1 MRKLIVC
8 NIMSLDGYYTGP
20 SDNVMVMPMDP
31 AFDRF
36 NVEHMRS
43 ADTLLLGRTSF
54 EGFRSYWPPVAD
66 DPDASADN
74 REISRRYRDI
84 GIVVVSDSLPSR
96 PDGPLAERT
105 TVVRRDNAASFVD
118 DLKRRPGGDILVFGS
133 RTMWRGM
140 LAAGLIDELHLM
152 IGGAIVG
159 GGTPMFDGAPAGPL
173 RLLGVDSS
181 AGSENVVVRYA
192 VPLLR

>member
-20 SDNVMVMPMDP
+20 DDNVMVMPMDHT
-31 AFDRF
+31 FETF
-36 NVEHMRS
+36 NVERMRS
-43 ADTLLLGRTSF
+43 ADTLLLGRTSY

-74 REISRRYRDI
+74 REISLRYREI

-96 PDGPLAERT
+96 PDGPLAGNT
-105 TVVRRDNAASFVD
+105 TVVRRDKAAVFVD
-118 DLKRRPGGDILVFGS
+118 DLKRGPGGDILVFGS

-140 LAAGLIDELHLM
+140 LAAGLVDELHLM

-159 GGTPMFDGAPAGPL
+159 GGTPMFDGAPSVPL
-173 RLLGVDSS
+173 RLLGAASQP
-181 AGSENVVVRYA
+181 GSENVVVRYA
-192 VPLLR
+192 VVS